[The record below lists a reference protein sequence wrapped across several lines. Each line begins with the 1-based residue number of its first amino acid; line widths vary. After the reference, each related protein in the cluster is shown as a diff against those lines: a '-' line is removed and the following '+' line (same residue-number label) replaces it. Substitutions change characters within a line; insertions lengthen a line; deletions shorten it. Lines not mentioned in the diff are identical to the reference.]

1 MTGQDAVK
9 QDRQPRAAAGR
20 LRRMSR
26 AVQPFLAE
34 SWLNGLGAVIV
45 VLILLLAVFGP
56 LLAPQNPDQ
65 VNLLAVLQPPSVN
78 HWFGTD
84 SLGRDIFS
92 QVLAG
97 ARISIEVAVIILS
110 LSVVFGTALG
120 IMSGL
125 AGGLVDEIIMRIT
138 DLFLAFPGFI
148 LAADRRH
155 ARPEP
160 AAHGA
165 RAGGGLLAVVY
176 AAHPR
181 AGAIAEGAE
190 FVLAARVARAGT
202 MWIATRHLARNVLA
216 ILIVQVSLDVG
227 YAILA
232 TSSLSFLGLGAQPPS
247 PEWGATH
254 CKRPQLHPDRV
265 VVDRVPRAR
274 ARADRPGFQP
284 ARGWSPGLDRPTP
297 SWEPRRRGAG
307 VSEDGQAQVAVTIR
321 ASRAGSQRAFRQWPQ
336 CRRACR

>member
-1 MTGQDAVK
+1 MTGQDVVT
-9 QDRQPRAAAGR
+9 QDRLPRTAAGR
-20 LRRMSR
+20 LRRISR

-34 SWLNGLGAVIV
+34 SWLNGLGAVLV
-45 VLILLLAVFGP
+45 VLVLLLAVFGP
-56 LLAPQNPDQ
+56 LIAPQNPDQ
-65 VNLLAVLQPPSVN
+65 VNLTAVLQPPSI
-78 HWFGTD
+78 HHLFGTD
-84 SLGRDIFS
+84 NLGRDIFS

-148 LAADRRH
+148 LAA
-155 ARPEP
+155 AI
-160 AAHGA
+160 AATLGPSLQHTVLA
-165 RAGGGLLAVVY
+165 LAVVFWPWY
-176 AAHPR
+176 TR
-181 AGAIAEGAE
+181 LIRGQVLSLRERE

-202 MWIATRHLARNVLA
+202 MWIATRHIARNVLA

-247 PEWGATH
+247 PEWGALIASGRSYIQTAWWWTVFPGVALALTVLGFNLLGDGL
-254 CKRPQLHPDRV
+254 RDWI
-265 VVDRVPRAR
+265 DPRL
-274 ARADRPGFQP
+274 
-284 ARGWSPGLDRPTP
+284 RGSLVG
-297 SWEPRRRGAG
+297 G
-307 VSEDGQAQVAVTIR
+307 VQE
-321 ASRAGSQRAFRQWPQ
+321 
-336 CRRACR
+336 

>member
-1 MTGQDAVK
+1 VTGRDAVK
-9 QDRQPRAAAGR
+9 QDRLPRAAAGR

-34 SWLNGLGAVIV
+34 SWLNGLGVVVV
-45 VLILLLAVFGP
+45 VLVLLLAVFGP
-56 LLAPQNPDQ
+56 LIAPQNPDQ
-65 VNLLAVLQPPSVN
+65 VNLLAVLQPPSVH

-97 ARISIEVAVIILS
+97 ARISVEVAVIILS

-148 LAADRRH
+148 LAA
-155 ARPEP
+155 AI
-160 AAHGA
+160 AATLGPSLQHTVLA
-165 RAGGGLLAVVY
+165 LAVVFWPWY
-176 AAHPR
+176 TR
-181 AGAIAEGAE
+181 LIRGQVLSLRERE

-247 PEWGATH
+247 PEWGALIASGRSYIQTAWWWT
-254 CKRPQLHPDRV
+254 V
-265 VVDRVPRAR
+265 
-274 ARADRPGFQP
+274 F
-284 ARGWSPGLDRPTP
+284 PGLALALTVLGFNLLGDGLRD
-297 SWEPRRRGAG
+297 WIDPRLRGSLVGG
-307 VSEDGQAQVAVTIR
+307 VQE
-321 ASRAGSQRAFRQWPQ
+321 
-336 CRRACR
+336 